1 MQKTRGTALLAASLL
16 LMGGLSACG
25 DEGGE
30 ASESSSTASPS
41 APEKES
47 SSEASAD
54 ESSTAEASESE
65 PEPESESDSSS
76 GESGN
81 DEVAELP
88 AAAKKQT
95 KAGAIAFNEF
105 YWKQVGESYRTGNV
119 NVFDEYTRGCAVC
132 DNIAGKV
139 RDADSVGTHMNK
151 NPYSVRNTSATARKD
166 NGFRVEL
173 TVDIEEYHEVLKD
186 GSTGDAIESG
196 SFTTV
201 SDTRWSGGQWEI
213 RDQVRTR

>member
-16 LMGGLSACG
+16 VMGGLSACG

-65 PEPESESDSSS
+65 PESDSSS

-105 YWKQVGESYRTGNV
+105 YQEQTGEALHTGRTEILEKYSQNC
-119 NVFDEYTRGCAVC
+119 DVC
-132 DNIAGKV
+132 DGMTERVQDYAAEGIK
-139 RDADSVGTHMNK
+139 MNK
-151 NPYSVRNTSATARKD
+151 NPNSVRSPKASKRPD
-166 NGFRVEL
+166 GGYRVEL
-173 TVDIEEYHEVLKD
+173 TVVASKYHQVLSD
-186 GSTGDAIESG
+186 GSTGATADAVT
-196 SFTTV
+196 FTVVT
-201 SDTRWSGGQWEI
+201 DTQWTDGHWVI
-213 RDQVRTR
+213 RSQARTQ